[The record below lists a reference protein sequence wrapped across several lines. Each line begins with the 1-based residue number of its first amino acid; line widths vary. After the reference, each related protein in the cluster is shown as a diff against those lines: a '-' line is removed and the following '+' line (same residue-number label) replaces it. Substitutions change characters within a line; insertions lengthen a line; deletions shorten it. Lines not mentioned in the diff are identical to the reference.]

1 MRWAEL
7 LAASLPGLA
16 ALLALLFTWIQV
28 TQAGKELAI
37 SERGQITSRFNA
49 AVSNLGAASA
59 DVRLGGIYALE
70 QIMRDS
76 APDQPAVVSVLSA
89 YARHNAPVRV
99 EDARKAPVLPGD
111 EPRPLSAD
119 LQAVMTVLGNRRPDR
134 DRGVQ
139 IDLSRT
145 ALPGLE
151 LSGYPGL
158 FPLRGVDL
166 READL
171 SSADFRYVDLRN
183 AALIGVDLSGAS
195 LLGSRLDEADLE
207 DADLTQADL
216 VGAELDGAH
225 LSGADLTGTVFCS
238 EEPPADSGTGSH
250 ERFCA
255 EMSHMIMTGVNLAEA
270 DLAGANLART
280 YFCPDPDSS
289 LIPSGKKNKCTNL
302 VGVVLNSANLKEAY
316 LSRVSLRGAD
326 LRGADLRG
334 ADLTGANLRGA
345 DLTDADLSG
354 ADLEDADLRETDR
367 TGADFT
373 NADLTG
379 VKVDGAGFEG
389 GESKRARGLS
399 QSS

>member
-1 MRWAEL
+1 MAIHAHVGCHEKVTWNPRLGRRRRIARQRAERIRRRRRDNRLSAAGPTDTGRVRWAEL

-171 SSADFRYVDLRN
+171 RPCLRSAV
-183 AALIGVDLSGAS
+183 
-195 LLGSRLDEADLE
+195 SR
-207 DADLTQADL
+207 
-216 VGAELDGAH
+216 
-225 LSGADLTGTVFCS
+225 C
-238 EEPPADSGTGSH
+238 
-250 ERFCA
+250 
-255 EMSHMIMTGVNLAEA
+255 
-270 DLAGANLART
+270 
-280 YFCPDPDSS
+280 
-289 LIPSGKKNKCTNL
+289 
-302 VGVVLNSANLKEAY
+302 
-316 LSRVSLRGAD
+316 
-326 LRGADLRG
+326 
-334 ADLTGANLRGA
+334 
-345 DLTDADLSG
+345 
-354 ADLEDADLRETDR
+354 
-367 TGADFT
+367 
-373 NADLTG
+373 
-379 VKVDGAGFEG
+379 
-389 GESKRARGLS
+389 
-399 QSS
+399 